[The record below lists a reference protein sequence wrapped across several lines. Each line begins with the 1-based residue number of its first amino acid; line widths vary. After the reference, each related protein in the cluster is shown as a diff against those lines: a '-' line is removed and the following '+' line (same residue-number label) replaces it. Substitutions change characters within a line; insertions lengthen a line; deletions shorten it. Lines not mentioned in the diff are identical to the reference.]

1 MHRVHLT
8 AIVSWLIVYR
18 RFVCLGLISR
28 FAFLAWL
35 QPWQAR
41 FLKLASVGS
50 RRVKFG
56 CGGGR
61 ALEVW

>member
-1 MHRVHLT
+1 MLQVHLT
-8 AIVSWLIVYR
+8 AIVAWLIVYR
-18 RFVCLGLISR
+18 RFACLGLISR

-35 QPWQAR
+35 LLWQAR
-41 FLKLASVGS
+41 FLKLVGVGF

-61 ALEVW
+61 ALGVW